1 MMSHSVSS
9 LFAGI
14 ALTMFVTACA
24 GPTTQAGSA
33 GLPGMWHGSFA
44 HPGADYTSPS
54 RADLT
59 LQVRNDSTY
68 TFMWGPR
75 AESTGTIA
83 AQGNRVV
90 LNDSS
95 GMQVTLSRSGDT
107 LYGVMKDTATGRAA
121 VMNLAKEES
130 VATQVAETP
139 PGACGR
145 AESRSP
151 GPGILLLRL
160 LRPRLVSV
168 LQPLAT
174 PLIDPCI
181 TNRHHGHKKA
191 GNSEAVIKDRRSA
204 GRFRAF
210 FVIRHS
216 AAMSSSRL
224 SGRPLASVALKWVQT
239 NSSGF
244 RSGA

>member
-24 GPTTQAGSA
+24 GPTMQAGSA
-33 GLPGMWHGSFA
+33 GLPGMWHGSFV

-59 LQVRNDSTY
+59 LQVRDDSTY
-68 TFMWGPR
+68 TFKWGPR

-130 VATQVAETP
+130 VATQVAETSARLCHAA
-139 PGACGR
+139 GGVY
-145 AESRSP
+145 SR
-151 GPGILLLRL
+151 GICQPVIDQAVVARQCEARGGVYFAADYCEVPAGG
-160 LRPRLVSV
+160 LRPR
-168 LQPLAT
+168 
-174 PLIDPCI
+174 
-181 TNRHHGHKKA
+181 
-191 GNSEAVIKDRRSA
+191 
-204 GRFRAF
+204 
-210 FVIRHS
+210 
-216 AAMSSSRL
+216 
-224 SGRPLASVALKWVQT
+224 
-239 NSSGF
+239 
-244 RSGA
+244 

>member
-33 GLPGMWHGSFA
+33 GLPGMWHGSFV

-59 LQVRNDSTY
+59 LQVRDDSTY
-68 TFMWGPR
+68 TFKWGPR

-95 GMQVTLSRSGDT
+95 GMKVTLSRSGDT
-107 LYGVMKDTATGRAA
+107 LYGVMKDTATGRAT

-130 VATQVAETP
+130 VATQVAET
-139 PGACGR
+139 GARLCHAAGGVY
-145 AESRSP
+145 SR
-151 GPGILLLRL
+151 GIRQPVIDQVVVARQCEARGGVYFAADYCEVPAGG
-160 LRPRLVSV
+160 LRPR
-168 LQPLAT
+168 
-174 PLIDPCI
+174 
-181 TNRHHGHKKA
+181 
-191 GNSEAVIKDRRSA
+191 
-204 GRFRAF
+204 
-210 FVIRHS
+210 
-216 AAMSSSRL
+216 
-224 SGRPLASVALKWVQT
+224 
-239 NSSGF
+239 
-244 RSGA
+244 